1 MGLCCEHYM
10 SGDVTE
16 FTEGAR
22 GRRLQRVQLL
32 GLEALD
38 PTTTAHLTLNA
49 GVVTVSV
56 FN

>member
-49 GVVTVSV
+49 GVVTVYV